1 MIEIYLPISTSA
13 LKPRPRKRAQ
23 GRTQDGAL
31 HQPWNQNLEQPS
43 YTYKLIY
50 IYIYIYIYVIYIY
63 IFIYLLIYLFMYLY
77 LHVHA
82 ELNIFTHICTY
93 IHICIIYSGMYL
105 ILATRPNMLPRECTL
120 QRSIIPTIG

>member
-50 IYIYIYIYVIYIY
+50 IYMYVIYIY
-63 IFIYLLIYLFMYLY
+63 IFIYLLIYLFIYLCIYIYMYMQ
-77 LHVHA
+77 
-82 ELNIFTHICTY
+82 N
-93 IHICIIYSGMYL
+93 
-105 ILATRPNMLPRECTL
+105 
-120 QRSIIPTIG
+120 

>member
-1 MIEIYLPISTSA
+1 MIKIYLPISTSA

-50 IYIYIYIYVIYIY
+50 IYVCNIYIYLFIYLFIYLCIYIY
-63 IFIYLLIYLFMYLY
+63 MYMQ
-77 LHVHA
+77 
-82 ELNIFTHICTY
+82 N
-93 IHICIIYSGMYL
+93 
-105 ILATRPNMLPRECTL
+105 
-120 QRSIIPTIG
+120 